1 MLDILYEKV
10 IVNRSQIN
18 EFFDNI
24 RGNLDVDKIRS
35 SYNECRF
42 DKTIPDKT
50 FAAVDGSLN
59 KKKLMAAFIYA
70 LSSQTIIYDS
80 KTHITKHSQAADVNY
95 ISSTQTSHINDI
107 LSHQMSIL
115 ELKSTI
121 DTLQKHPEIDYMLLD
136 GMISGKILY
145 LSINYEFPQQIEDM
159 IQDKIDEIE
168 QQLEDGNFPIEIVMN
183 ETIVNEI
190 MQNGKFKPQEE
201 NEIKEQIIK
210 YSQTLEELA
219 CINYL
224 LENYSEKIVGVSKTS
239 STHNQFEQII
249 PDAAAVEY
257 VCQNSGYT
265 NPIENLNIK
274 PLRRVTTQRRRTN
287 EFPKYRS
294 LSDRTFT
301 TFFTRINNH
310 GNVLKIE
317 LPYKIYSDKHE
328 TIQTILNDLNS
339 ISVDGYPYIL
349 KKAHDEVVIKQRDMD
364 SIMKEL
370 GIFEKTGRD
379 MLE

>member
-10 IVNRSQIN
+10 ILNRKHIN

-24 RGNLDVDKIRS
+24 QGNLDINKIKS

-80 KTHITKHSQAADVNY
+80 KTLITKHSQAADVNY
-95 ISSTQTSHINDI
+95 TSSTQTNHINDI

-168 QQLEDGNFPIEIVMN
+168 QQLEDGDFPIEIVMN
-183 ETIVNEI
+183 KTVVDEI
-190 MQNGKFKPQEE
+190 MQHGKFKPQEE
-201 NEIKEQIIK
+201 NEIKEQIMK

-239 STHNQFEQII
+239 STQNQFEQII

-257 VCQNSGYT
+257 VCKKSGYT
-265 NPIENLNIK
+265 NPIENSNIK

-301 TFFTRINNH
+301 TFFTRVDNH

-317 LPYKIYSDKHE
+317 LPYKIYADKHQ